1 MAWSYT
7 PLGGGSHRFRSPRYN
22 LVLATAILS
31 TIAAI
36 VLFLLR
42 DGHRRAV
49 DRFPF
54 STLPPTTCDAAA
66 VPSTSDDIPNL
77 VHYVWLTR
85 DPSLFTLDFK
95 AFVTVYSSHLF
106 LRPTHIYIHTDA
118 HPAAYQAAAASG
130 PLWTRRVLAI
140 PGVVPNYVSAPSHT
154 TSGVPLDRI
163 EHKSDVIRLQAL
175 KDFGGLYLD
184 FDAIPLRDIS
194 PLRTAGF
201 GAVVGPVT
209 AVSVWQ
215 SGMLNN
221 GAMLSRPHSPF
232 IEIYYEAYHKFFTG
246 EWDRASVVLLT
257 DLAMRVAAVP
267 RAVLLVE
274 SRAFAPFSWE
284 VFDMNRL
291 YGFLL
296 GKPREGEGGRSAREM
311 PGGLAGGSCLDAR
324 AWLEER
330 ERGGGNGG
338 GQEEDLSG
346 TYVLHAFDANLG
358 AFHGLFSPRVEV
370 DLGYVMRRES
380 NYARAVWPAIKHA
393 IEAGLIPEVGE

>member
-1 MAWSYT
+1 MAWNYT
-7 PLGGGSHRFRSPRYN
+7 PLGGSRFRFPRYN
-22 LVLATAILS
+22 LVLATAIFS

-42 DGHRRAV
+42 DGHRRTV

-54 STLPPTTCDAAA
+54 STLPPSTCDAAS
-66 VPSTSDDIPNL
+66 PSTSDIPNL

-85 DPSLFTLDFK
+85 DPSHFALDFR
-95 AFVTVYSSHLF
+95 AFLTVYSAHLF
-106 LRPTHIYIHTDA
+106 LRPTAIYIHTDA
-118 HPAAYQAAAASG
+118 SPSALVSPQLD
-130 PLWTRRVLAI
+130 LWTRRILAI
-140 PGVVPNYVSAPSHT
+140 PGVKPNYISAPSHT
-154 TSGVPLDRI
+154 TAGVPLDRI
-163 EHKSDVIRLQAL
+163 EHKSDIVRLQAL
-175 KDFGGLYLD
+175 RDFGGLYLD
-184 FDAIPLRDIS
+184 FDAIPLRDVA

-201 GAVVGPVT
+201 GAVLGPVT

-221 GAMLSRPHSPF
+221 GVMLSRPHSAF
-232 IEIYYEAYHKFFTG
+232 IEIYYEAYHRFFTG

-274 SRAFAPFSWE
+274 ARAFAPFSWE

-296 GKPREGEGGRSAREM
+296 GRPDDRDGGARVAAEM
-311 PGGLAGGSCLDAR
+311 PGGLEEGTCGDAM
-324 AWLEER
+324 AWLKER
-330 ERGGGNGG
+330 EKSKGKGV
-338 GQEEDLSG
+338 EEDLSN

-358 AFHGLFSPRVEV
+358 AFYGLFSPRLDV
-370 DLGYVMRRES
+370 DLAYVMRRES
-380 NYARAVWPAIKHA
+380 NFARAVWPAVKHA
-393 IEAGLIPEVGE
+393 IEAGLLPEVKVGR